1 METDNRYIT
10 DISCIVKSRLQ
21 IYKQNV
27 EAILSTYSDLL
38 KKIDGNRPKDV
49 VFGEINSMLLQIQK
63 EKETKKSGK
72 FTLTSKYIIKNA
84 IKLNSQ
90 FNKSPATKENWRGI
104 PTNLNNIPHSR
115 EIREYF
121 YDDVLQATQRAI
133 SDGKTRVKVEINI
146 PELNPEQDVYRIG
159 TLMELV
165 RVLALS
171 FADDGKRVKVC
182 LFSTCNYY

>member
-1 METDNRYIT
+1 MWLWNLILVIFLIYNFIQFCCYRNI
-10 DISCIVKSRLQ
+10 LQ
-21 IYKQNV
+21 
-27 EAILSTYSDLL
+27 
-38 KKIDGNRPKDV
+38 
-49 VFGEINSMLLQIQK
+49 
-63 EKETKKSGK
+63 
-72 FTLTSKYIIKNA
+72 
-84 IKLNSQ
+84 
-90 FNKSPATKENWRGI
+90 ENWRGI

-133 SDGKTRVKVEINI
+133 NDGKIRVKVEINI
-146 PELNPEQDVYRIG
+146 PELNPEQVRNIYPFITTEIFKSQNYLIGYEQDVYRIG

-182 LFSTCNYY
+182 YYDSDIMNL